1 MYLFLIFAAQ
11 VMLYAVFPFYFAA
24 LKHSF
29 RLIFFY
35 VYISII
41 LVVGGFLGAVYS
53 FPLTDT
59 INISGGSLAYGALMM
74 STVLLVIVERDL
86 NVVRNVIRIVVVVNV
101 FKFFIFSMISWALSS
116 TAILNPFN
124 TSPSVFNVSIGIV
137 ILGGALIISELI
149 LLVFLFEKIKARSKN
164 VNLLSMYYTIFFIC
178 ILCLD
183 GILFPL
189 IAFPFDPEL
198 VSIVIG
204 GVKGKFVMALTYSV
218 PIIIFLLVFR
228 KNIGQ
233 YNTTPI
239 RLRELLFEPKE
250 TLIQEIERQHHALEA
265 SEENYR
271 HLAESIGDIF
281 FSMDADMRYSYW
293 NRASEEVTG
302 YTREEAIGK
311 TLYDLFPET
320 KGTSLGQFY
329 ENVMIT
335 QQSARFINQIQM
347 GGQGRYY
354 EISAYPFRGGASV
367 LVRDIT
373 ERKQAEEELAK
384 RAEQMRAL
392 AGYVES
398 VREDER
404 TRIAR
409 EIHDEFGQFL
419 TALKMDLVWVSRRLP
434 IEDEKRERLNQ
445 ASSLVDENVRRVQR
459 IATELRPGLLD
470 DLGLM
475 TALEWQAH
483 EFSKHTGLLCQ
494 LNLPEQDLQLNPS
507 LNTTLFRIFQ
517 ETLTNVARHARASR
531 VDVSLQEDDEALL
544 LSIRDNGRGI
554 TETQLTDPHSLGLL
568 GMHERVAHW
577 NGKLSIRGEAG
588 KGTTVTVHIPIPP
601 LENGEIT

>member
-1 MYLFLIFAAQ
+1 MYLFFIFAVQ
-11 VMLYAVFPFYFAA
+11 VMLYAVFPFYFAT

-86 NVVRNVIRIVVVVNV
+86 NVVRNVIRIIVVVNI
-101 FKFFIFSMISWALSS
+101 FKFFVFSIISWALSS
-116 TAILNPFN
+116 NVILNPFN
-124 TSPSVFNVSIGIV
+124 TSPSVFNVSIGV
-137 ILGGALIISELI
+137 VVLGGMLIISELI
-149 LLVFLFEKIKARSKN
+149 LLVFLFEKIKSRSKN
-164 VNLLSMYYTIFFIC
+164 VNLLSIYYTIFFIC

-228 KNIGQ
+228 KNIEQ
-233 YNTTPI
+233 YRTTPI
-239 RLRELLFEPKE
+239 ELRELLFEPKE

-281 FSMDADMRYSYW
+281 FSMDAEMRYTYW
-293 NRASEEVTG
+293 NSASEITG
-302 YTREEAIGK
+302 YSSEEALGK
-311 TLYDLFPET
+311 TLYDLFPQT
-320 KGTSLGQFY
+320 KGTPLGEFY
-329 ENVMIT
+329 KNALIT
-335 QQSARFINQIQM
+335 QKPAQFITQIQL
-347 GGQGRYY
+347 GGRKRYY
-354 EISAYPFRGGASV
+354 EISAYPFRGGISV
-367 LVRDIT
+367 LARDIT
-373 ERKQAEEELAK
+373 ERKQTEKELAK
-384 RAEQMRAL
+384 RAEQLRAL
-392 AGYVES
+392 ASHIES

-419 TALKMDLVWVSRRLP
+419 TALKMDLAWVSRRLP
-434 IEDEKRERLNQ
+434 FEDEKRERLNRT
-445 ASSLVDENVRRVQR
+445 STLVDENVRIVQR

-470 DLGLM
+470 QLGLM
-475 TALEWQAH
+475 AALDWQAQ
-483 EFSKHTGLLCQ
+483 EFSKRTGIACQ
-494 LNLPEQDLQLNPS
+494 LSLPERDLELNLA

-517 ETLTNVARHARASR
+517 ETLTNVARHAQASR
-531 VDVSLQEDDEALL
+531 VDASLQKQDQTLIL
-544 LSIRDNGRGI
+544 TVHDNGRGI
-554 TETQLTDPHSLGLL
+554 TEAELNDSNSLGLL
-568 GMHERVAHW
+568 GLRERVAQW
-577 NGKLSIRGEAG
+577 GGELNIRGKAG
-588 KGTTVTVHIPIPP
+588 KGTAVIVQIPI
-601 LENGEIT
+601 LSTKNGNNS